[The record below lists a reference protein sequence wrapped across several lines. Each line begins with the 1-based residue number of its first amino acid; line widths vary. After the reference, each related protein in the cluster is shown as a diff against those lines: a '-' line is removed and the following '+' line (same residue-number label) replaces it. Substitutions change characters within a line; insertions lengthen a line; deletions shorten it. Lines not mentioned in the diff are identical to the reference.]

1 MAGIRIRI
9 TTARRPPEYAP
20 DVGDDA
26 LGRDLLGRVLK
37 LVPNGPLPPAV
48 MLLGAQDVRFLYVG
62 PLFAAVKDHHRVV
75 SSLAGLDGVEA
86 VAVLGRFVQRQKG
99 LEPRPLAGVFLEWP
113 DGRWWASW
121 RPLDERGRLLPTDEE
136 EVLRAVDGRSRPGGL
151 GGWFSRARFQGLRA
165 DLAPIE
171 VPVANEEPVN

>member
-62 PLFAAVKDHHRVV
+62 PL
-75 SSLAGLDGVEA
+75 
-86 VAVLGRFVQRQKG
+86 
-99 LEPRPLAGVFLEWP
+99 
-113 DGRWWASW
+113 
-121 RPLDERGRLLPTDEE
+121 
-136 EVLRAVDGRSRPGGL
+136 
-151 GGWFSRARFQGLRA
+151 
-165 DLAPIE
+165 
-171 VPVANEEPVN
+171 